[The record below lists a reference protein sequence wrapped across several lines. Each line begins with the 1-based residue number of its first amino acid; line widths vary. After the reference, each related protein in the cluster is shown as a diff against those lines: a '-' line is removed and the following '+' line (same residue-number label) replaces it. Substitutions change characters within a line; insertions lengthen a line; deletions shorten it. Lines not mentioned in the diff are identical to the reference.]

1 MRVCNWKEVN
11 VMKKSLLFYSLSGL
25 MALAGLTGCEEKLEL
40 PANPAKAGDEINFG
54 VASNESA
61 ITRTIYDDEP
71 TTDEAGNTYY
81 RVTWEPYGSD
91 QIAIYCPQAEGKTLC
106 KYSVTPDADDPT
118 KSDAVTK
125 VNANESGLLWGN
137 TNEHHF
143 FGFYPAS
150 AVTGTEDGMIRGTIP
165 VEQRPTGWKEVT
177 NEKGGKTIYGKAN
190 TDYAFMWAYGKFNR
204 IENPEDYNIPLTFH
218 PWVTILEIKIPG
230 PAANTGNVS
239 ISNVNIRATGGNQKI
254 LTGDFT
260 CDMNAVEDAVDA
272 GSALGNIRPTYEAV
286 GDLGAVRNTISIPCY
301 RDGEGDEQGDFV
313 TLTGPNDTLV
323 VHAYLLPYSREEG
336 ENRQLQVRVSPVS
349 RPVLTL
355 SLNTENGTDRVEPYK
370 VNTVILP
377 PVENREGNNY
387 WLSSLDE
394 NIYLSELS
402 IPGSWNSMD
411 SGEGNSNYQNGT
423 VTEQFNAGA
432 RAFMVST
439 GSRYTREP
447 SKILGSGGGEY
458 KDGDLYVAVNGTR
471 QNTKFTEII
480 DQLHTALVESQNT
493 NHTNEF
499 VFVQL
504 TYETANDYYFDYGT
518 IGWNEQN
525 PGAYSNPHEAW
536 IRTVQNDLN
545 ELKNLDYIYTD
556 EITNNTT
563 IDMVKGKIILKVN
576 TNSEFMDNIIA
587 ADATLPALFSRW
599 DGGYKEDGIPLRWGS
614 PNLNNSYGL
623 TWFYQEVGNIEKNGE
638 DHEPTEATASL
649 SQKKTWISNVFTKS
663 VDLYNTGS
671 DHSTWFFNCLGGN
684 FSDDSYNAKAFTAEI
699 SPWATEQLQMRTDNA
714 SLGIVVMNHVNGDDS
729 KNILQTV
736 IDNNFKFQLRKA
748 GN

>member
-1 MRVCNWKEVN
+1 
-11 VMKKSLLFYSLSGL
+11 MKKSLLFYSLSGL

-61 ITRTIYDDEP
+61 ITRTIYDERP
-71 TTDEAGNTYY
+71 TKGEDGTEYY
-81 RVTWEPYGSD
+81 RVTWESDGSD
-91 QIAIYCPQAEGKTLC
+91 QIAIYCPQAEGTTLC
-106 KYSVTPDADDPT
+106 NYSVTPDAQDPT

-150 AVTGTEDGMIRGTIP
+150 AVTGTEDGKIKGHIP
-165 VEQRPTGWKEVT
+165 VTQTPTEWKEVP
-177 NEKGGKTIYGKAN
+177 NEKGGKNIYGKAN

-230 PAANTGNVS
+230 PAENTGNVS
-239 ISNVNIRATGGNQKI
+239 ISNINIRTTGGNQTI

-286 GDLGAVRNTISIPCY
+286 GDLDAVRNTISIPCY

-323 VHAYLLPYSREEG
+323 VHAYLLPYSREAG
-336 ENRQLQVRVSPVS
+336 ETRQLQVRVSPVS

-402 IPGSWNSMD
+402 IPGSWNSTNIGD
-411 SGEGNSNYQNGT
+411 ANSNFQTGT
-423 VTEQFNAGA
+423 LVEQFNEGVRGFMIGAG
-432 RAFMVST
+432 VSSDSERVQD
-439 GSRYTREP
+439 GIISWHY
-447 SKILGSGGGEY
+447 EY
-458 KDGDLYVAVNGTR
+458 KDGYLYVDQNGNNNIT
-471 QNTKFTEII
+471 NVLE
-480 DQLHTALVESQNT
+480 DLSEALADVVKDEA
-493 NHTNEF
+493 HKNEF
-499 VFVQL
+499 IFLQFSFNASVDHPRVGSLDNNEVWAQTIQYQL
-504 TYETANDYYFDYGT
+504 NQLK
-518 IGWNEQN
+518 QN
-525 PGAYSNPHEAW
+525 NQY
-536 IRTVQNDLN
+536 
-545 ELKNLDYIYTD
+545 NLYLDP
-556 EITNNTT
+556 ITPDTK
-563 IDMVKGKIILKVN
+563 ISDVAGKIILKFN
-576 TNSEFMDNIIA
+576 TYDDASDNLIA
-587 ADATLPALFSRW
+587 SGAQLPALFSRYSGAYATA
-599 DGGYKEDGIPLRWGS
+599 DMRWGS
-614 PNLNNSYGL
+614 PNLSNAANL
-623 TWFYQEVGNIEKNGE
+623 KWFYQEGDHIITSGESSGSNFTVTDKVSKIEDVFDESIKLYQEG
-638 DHEPTEATASL
+638 TAH
-649 SQKKTWISNVFTKS
+649 
-663 VDLYNTGS
+663 D
-671 DHSTWFFNCLGGN
+671 TWFYNLIGGYYT
-684 FSDDSYNAKAFTAEI
+684 SDNSAVRWTNYI
-699 SPWATEQLQMRTDNA
+699 SPIVTDILQMRDENA
-714 SLGIVVMNHVNGDDS
+714 SLGLVYMNHVNSDNS
-729 KNILQTV
+729 QNILQTI
-736 IDNNFKFQLRKA
+736 IDNNFKFELRKA

>member
-25 MALAGLTGCEEKLEL
+25 MALAGLTGCEEKLEE
-40 PANPAKAGDEINFG
+40 PINPAKVGDEINFG
-54 VASNESA
+54 ISSNESA

-81 RVTWEPYGSD
+81 RVTWEPDGSD
-91 QIAIYCPQAEGKTLC
+91 QIAIYCPQAQGTTLC
-106 KYSVTPDADDPT
+106 NYSVTPNTADPT
-118 KSDAVTK
+118 KSSAVTK
-125 VNANESGLLWGN
+125 VNANESGLLWG
-137 TNEHHF
+137 ESDPHHF
-143 FGFYPAS
+143 YGFYPAS
-150 AVTGTEDGMIRGTIP
+150 AVTGTEDGKIRGHIP
-165 VEQRPTGWKEVT
+165 VTQTPTGWKEVK
-177 NEKGGKTIYGKAN
+177 NDKGGTTIYGIAN
-190 TDYAFMWAYGKFNR
+190 TDYAFMWAYGCFNR
-204 IENPEDYNIPLTFH
+204 IEQPDYTIPLTFH
-218 PWVTILEIKIPG
+218 PWVTILEIRIPG
-230 PAANTGNVS
+230 PAANTDNVR
-239 ISNVNIRATGGNQKI
+239 ISNINIRATAGSSTV
-254 LTGDFT
+254 LTGDFI
-260 CDMNAVEDAVDA
+260 CDMTPVEADPNAEPVYTPVEEE
-272 GSALGNIRPTYEAV
+272 S
-286 GDLGAVRNTISIPCY
+286 AVRNTISIPCY
-301 RDGEGDEQGDFV
+301 REDKKDFV
-313 TLTGPNDTLV
+313 ELGPNDELV
-323 VHAYLLPYSREEG
+323 VRAYLLPYEIKTDTRTLE
-336 ENRQLQVRVSPVS
+336 VRVSPVS
-349 RPVLTL
+349 RPVLTKTL
-355 SLNTENGTDRVEPYK
+355 RDPQQAGGVVPHK

-447 SKILGSGGGEY
+447 SKIIGSGGGEY

-518 IGWNEQN
+518 IGLNEQN

-663 VDLYNTGS
+663 VDLYNTGL

-736 IDNNFKFQLRKA
+736 IDNNFKFELRKA

>member
-1 MRVCNWKEVN
+1 MSVCNWKEEN

-25 MALAGLTGCEEKLEL
+25 MALAGLTGCEEKLEE
-40 PANPAKAGDEINFG
+40 PINPAKVGDEINFG
-54 VASNESA
+54 ISSNESA

-81 RVTWEPYGSD
+81 RVTWEPDGSD
-91 QIAIYCPQAEGKTLC
+91 QIAIYCPQAQGTTLC
-106 KYSVTPDADDPT
+106 NYSVMPNTTDPT
-118 KSDAVTK
+118 KSSAVTK
-125 VNANESGLLWGN
+125 VNANETGLLWG
-137 TNEHHF
+137 ESDPHHF
-143 FGFYPAS
+143 YGFYPAS
-150 AVTGTEDGMIRGTIP
+150 AVTGTEDGKIRGHIP
-165 VEQRPTGWKEVT
+165 VTQTPTGWKEVK
-177 NEKGGKTIYGKAN
+177 NDKGGTTIYGIAN
-190 TDYAFMWAYGKFNR
+190 TDYAFMWAYGCFNR
-204 IENPEDYNIPLTFH
+204 IEQPEYTIPLTFH
-218 PWVTILEIKIPG
+218 PWVTILEIRIPG
-230 PAANTGNVS
+230 PAANTDNVR
-239 ISNVNIRATGGNQKI
+239 ISNINIRATAGSSTV
-254 LTGDFT
+254 LTGDFI
-260 CDMNAVEDAVDA
+260 CDMTPVEADPNAEPVYTPVEEE
-272 GSALGNIRPTYEAV
+272 S
-286 GDLGAVRNTISIPCY
+286 AVRNTISIPCY
-301 RDGEGDEQGDFV
+301 REDKNDFV
-313 TLTGPNDTLV
+313 ELGPNDELV
-323 VHAYLLPYSREEG
+323 VRAYLLPYEIKTDTRTLE
-336 ENRQLQVRVSPVS
+336 VRVSPVS
-349 RPVLTL
+349 RPVLTKTL
-355 SLNTENGTDRVEPYK
+355 RDPQQEGGVVPHK

-447 SKILGSGGGEY
+447 SKIIGSGGGEY

-518 IGWNEQN
+518 IGINEQN

-663 VDLYNTGS
+663 VDLYNTGL

-736 IDNNFKFQLRKA
+736 IDNNFKFELRKA